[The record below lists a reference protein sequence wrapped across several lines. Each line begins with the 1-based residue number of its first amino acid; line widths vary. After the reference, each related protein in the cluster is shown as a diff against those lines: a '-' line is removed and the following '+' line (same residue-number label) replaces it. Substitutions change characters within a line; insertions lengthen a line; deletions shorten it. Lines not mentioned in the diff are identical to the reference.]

1 MKISWK
7 NTKSKTKTNTIKVT
21 CFINFKVFKKIYT
34 NNFCYIVEEELKEES
49 TKIEEKIKNEREHLK
64 KTEEAKLQKKHQSES
79 VTIKAEIDK
88 IKNDDKLS
96 KEAKEKLIKEYE
108 ENYNNMQVIILFQTY
123 FVFSLH
129 DIKNWM

>member
-1 MKISWK
+1 M
-7 NTKSKTKTNTIKVT
+7 
-21 CFINFKVFKKIYT
+21 
-34 NNFCYIVEEELKEES
+34 
-49 TKIEEKIKNEREHLK
+49 K
-64 KTEEAKLQKKHQSES
+64 KTEEAKLQKKHQIES

-123 FVFSLH
+123 FVFSLNEK
-129 DIKNWM
+129 KN

>member
-1 MKISWK
+1 M
-7 NTKSKTKTNTIKVT
+7 
-21 CFINFKVFKKIYT
+21 
-34 NNFCYIVEEELKEES
+34 
-49 TKIEEKIKNEREHLK
+49 K

-108 ENYNNMQVIILFQTY
+108 ENYNNMQVVILFQTY

-129 DIKNWM
+129 DKKIECSFFIL

>member
-1 MKISWK
+1 M
-7 NTKSKTKTNTIKVT
+7 
-21 CFINFKVFKKIYT
+21 
-34 NNFCYIVEEELKEES
+34 
-49 TKIEEKIKNEREHLK
+49 K

-123 FVFSLH
+123 FVFSLNEK
-129 DIKNWM
+129 KN